1 LAALGG
7 NPAARAKTA
16 GEVGDDFAG
25 QQRRNWKYWV
35 ESLRRAP
42 PRPSRPLATE
52 RQWGRPSPAAL
63 TLFTGDTMIPLSE
76 FPAIDATLN
85 ATSALLLTLGYFFIR
100 RKRIQAHKV
109 CMLSAFA
116 TSSLFLV
123 CYIWYHAHHG
133 VTRFPRHGAVRDLY
147 LALLGS
153 HTILAVVIV
162 PLILTTLY
170 RAWRGRFERHKKIAR
185 WTLPLWFYVSVTG
198 VVVYWMLYHLYAQ
211 VVTH

>member
-1 LAALGG
+1 MVLQD
-7 NPAARAKTA
+7 NQRQNW
-16 GEVGDDFAG
+16 EVL
-25 QQRRNWKYWV
+25 V

-42 PRPSRPLATE
+42 QNPHGLLRPSTNGGGHRPP
-52 RQWGRPSPAAL
+52 RCP
-63 TLFTGDTMIPLSE
+63 FIGDKVIPLSE

-100 RKRIQAHKV
+100 RKRIQAHRV
-109 CMLSAFA
+109 CMLSAFT

-123 CYIWYHAHHG
+123 FYIWYHAHHG
-133 VTRFPRHGAVRDLY
+133 VTRFPRQGAVRDLY

-211 VVTH
+211 VSAR